1 MAVGAR
7 ITSENLS
14 GKTAT
19 VTFIP
24 YTGSTSGTTQNLGT
38 KVIPFNNITSHPYG
52 VYNLYFAEYDYTYTL
67 TVDQPLIE
75 SQMFVHVNRMV
86 GSDNYGAA
94 TLNFTD
100 LTAEIIDLD
109 VDSTYWNTRDAYP
122 LTESG
127 FGYYFN
133 GRSNGNERLVI
144 FTDASNVEVGRYT
157 GTTEDYDLSS
167 LEGKWI
173 TFEDEDN
180 GILKYFN
187 GTDVYTYTWDNSTHY
202 IDIEWEYDSV
212 MGDGSFI
219 LKKWVRGGWEYN
231 GDGASFIMKSDG
243 TVIPFKTWTDGTFV
257 EHNIATFVDFIVV
270 DTRNQET
277 GLRSSLEIFDTD
289 GNSLE
294 LISLTG
300 NSYNSIDFTFLGTD
314 KMCAVI
320 YNYDDVN
327 VDYKI
332 IHYNHTTET
341 LTETSHVRGSNYPN
355 ISITGDESFW
365 PSNVVDGSV
374 AILLHKYTQGLPG
387 YNFAQRVSYCDI
399 VYMLNGQTGF
409 TTYSFIEN
417 GDGAINM
424 WTNIGNTYKSICST
438 TGNTVGV
445 LTISTSGT
453 SITDL
458 EMPISGIT
466 YGDFYKMQER
476 GIVYLTTNEAI
487 DVSFYLISED
497 GSVLDSLDPI
507 LNTNYNYS
515 LNTNGTVGYVRFT
528 TSDNQDFG
536 YYVYSGSTGF
546 TSTEHYNTIQ
556 YPTDFYTP
564 TFLDP
569 SRLLLWNPDQLGY
582 RVLSNNGISSL
593 LSFPEYY
600 GEGLGIRLGADKYM
614 VVYADADT
622 SVIKINLYNL
632 TGTLLNSH
640 TTEYNNWDYLIDGKD
655 RFVVVFQGDGTKEFF
670 LVSEETI
677 TSVTLED
684 FDSEEM
690 ANDYIW
696 WDD

>member
-1 MAVGAR
+1 MAIGAR

-38 KVIPFNNITSHPYG
+38 KTIPFNNITSHPYG

-67 TVDQPLIE
+67 TVEQPLIE

-109 VDSTYWNTRDAYP
+109 VDSTYWNARDVYP

-127 FGYYFN
+127 FGYFFS
-133 GRSNGNERLVI
+133 GRDNSDERLVI

-157 GTTEDYDLSS
+157 GTTEDYDFSS
-167 LEGKWI
+167 LKGKWI

-187 GTDVYTYTWDNSTHY
+187 GTDVYTYTWNNSTHY

-219 LKKWVRGGWEYN
+219 LKKWVRGEWEYN

-243 TVIPFKTWTDGTFV
+243 TVIPFKTWTDGTYV

-270 DTRNQET
+270 ETRNQET
-277 GLRSSLEIFDTD
+277 DLRSSLEIFDTD

-300 NSYNSIDFTFLGTD
+300 NSYNSMDFTFLGTD

-320 YNYDDVN
+320 YNNVDAD

-355 ISITGDESFW
+355 INLNGDESFW
-365 PSNVVDGSV
+365 PNAVVDGGV
-374 AILLHKYTQGLPG
+374 AIFFYKYTDGLPG

-399 VYMLNGQTGF
+399 VYMLNEQTQF
-409 TTYSFIEN
+409 TTYSLIQN
-417 GDGAINM
+417 GDRAINM
-424 WTNIGNTYKSICST
+424 WSDIGNAYKTFCST

-458 EMPISGIT
+458 EMPVSGIT
-466 YGDFYKMQER
+466 NGDFYRMRER
-476 GIVYLTTNEAI
+476 GIIYLSTNDGI
-487 DVSFYLISED
+487 DMSFYLIGED
-497 GSVLDSLDPI
+497 GSVLDSMDPV
-507 LNTNYNYS
+507 LNTNNNYS
-515 LNTNGTVGYVRFT
+515 LNTNGTVGYLNFT
-528 TSDNQDFG
+528 TSDDQDLG

-546 TSTEHYNTIQ
+546 TSTEHYSTIE

-593 LSFPEYY
+593 LTFPEYY

-614 VVYADADT
+614 VVYIDADT
-622 SVIKINLYNL
+622 NVVKINLYNL
-632 TGTLLNSH
+632 SGTLLNSH
-640 TTEYNNWDYLIDGKD
+640 TTEYTDWDYAIDGKD
-655 RFVVVFQGDGTKEFF
+655 RFVVVFQGEGTKEFF
-670 LVSEETI
+670 LVSDETI

-684 FDSEEM
+684 YDSEEM
-690 ANDYIW
+690 MNDYIW